1 MAELK
6 NRSPHGSK
14 KGGEKGEFDI
24 LHRRVHF
31 CMLFLAW
38 EMHPF
43 SSVFSYKTNI
53 RGPPDVLHFKKN
65 HEMEDISMSEWI
77 KIRLK
82 DFYKDAV
89 GETEY
94 TYVTREVYD
103 ALADTFRKE
112 AHAQEMKDLRHRTR
126 EGYAEGETED
136 LMAVPEET
144 LEDAVIRQIELEILQ
159 KAMQSLTE
167 VQKERLH
174 LYFFEGMTVRT
185 IAEKQGVNRNA
196 VWKSIQG
203 ILEQLR
209 RYFEK
214 I

>member
-1 MAELK
+1 
-6 NRSPHGSK
+6 
-14 KGGEKGEFDI
+14 
-24 LHRRVHF
+24 
-31 CMLFLAW
+31 
-38 EMHPF
+38 
-43 SSVFSYKTNI
+43 
-53 RGPPDVLHFKKN
+53 
-65 HEMEDISMSEWI
+65 MSEWI

-112 AHAQEMKDLRHRTR
+112 AHAQEMKDVRHMTR
-126 EGYAEGETED
+126 EGYTEGETED
-136 LMAVPEET
+136 FMAVPEET
-144 LEDAVIRQIELEILQ
+144 LEEAVIKQIELEILQ
-159 KAMQSLTE
+159 KAVQSLTE

-174 LYFFEGMTVRT
+174 LYFFEGMTVRA
-185 IAEKQGVNRNA
+185 IAEKQDVNRNA

-214 I
+214 N